1 MRRREGT
8 QPCAGTVSQS
18 SRTYTGRAGVRM
30 QSHHAV
36 GVGHESGWSP
46 ILLLT
51 PSAYGVKRS
60 QWGARKIGG
69 RGWQIATP

>member
-1 MRRREGT
+1 MHPCVGT
-8 QPCAGTVSQS
+8 ASQS
-18 SRTYTGRAGVRM
+18 SRTYTGRAGVRT
-30 QSHHAV
+30 QSHRAA
-36 GVGHESGWSP
+36 GVGRGLGWSP

-69 RGWQIATP
+69 RGWQIVTP